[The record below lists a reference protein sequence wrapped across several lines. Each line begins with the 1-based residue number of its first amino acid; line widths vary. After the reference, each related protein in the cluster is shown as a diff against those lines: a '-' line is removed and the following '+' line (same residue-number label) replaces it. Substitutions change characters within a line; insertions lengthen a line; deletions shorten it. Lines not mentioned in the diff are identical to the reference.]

1 MTPTAAKWSERVRDW
16 RASGKTA
23 DEFAVGQNFEATTL
37 RYWASR
43 LKTEAASKPSTP
55 MARVVRVRSSPAS
68 RVAAASELEVT
79 IGCARIVVRR
89 GFDAELLRQVAAA
102 LGAAR

>member
-16 RASGKTA
+16 RTSGKTA
-23 DEFAVGQNFEATTL
+23 EEFAAGQNFEATTL

-43 LKTEAASKPSTP
+43 LKTEAATKPVTP
-55 MARVVRVRSSPAS
+55 MARVVRVRSREVRDDATT
-68 RVAAASELEVT
+68 SELEVVV
-79 IGCARIVVRR
+79 GNARIVVRR
-89 GFDAELLRQVAAA
+89 GFDPELLRQVAVT

>member
-1 MTPTAAKWSERVRDW
+1 MTPTAAKWSDRVRDW

-23 DEFAVGQNFEATTL
+23 EEFAAGQNFEATTL

-43 LKTEAASKPSTP
+43 LKTEGATKPAPP
-55 MARVVRVRSSPAS
+55 MARVVRVRSAQ
-68 RVAAASELEVT
+68 VGHVGAASELEVAV
-79 IGCARIVVRR
+79 GGARIVVRR
-89 GFDAELLRQVAAA
+89 GFDAELLREVAAA